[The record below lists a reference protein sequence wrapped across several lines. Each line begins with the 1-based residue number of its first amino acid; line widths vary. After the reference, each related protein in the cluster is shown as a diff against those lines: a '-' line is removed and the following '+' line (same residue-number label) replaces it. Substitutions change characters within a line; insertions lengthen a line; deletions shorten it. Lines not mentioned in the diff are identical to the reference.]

1 MDAEDPNGRKLI
13 DDGVSTVEALKMR
26 ATHYE
31 TNPDATPDGDLWQE
45 SLLPIFRIGILV
57 RVVAY
62 SDNDDRELREAWN
75 TAKHDEENNAIRWS
89 TLHQKLE
96 IVTARFRKTG
106 SWPATTKTFVE
117 LLGPGKSATVKRWVK
132 VAKGMHPEV
141 RDELKRHP
149 RMKAACLM
157 DNMHFI
163 PSVTNGRQLL
173 TPVYAVKA
181 IRVLAETLA
190 VEPMSCP
197 RFHNEVCK
205 PMKLEESWQDLVKKR
220 YGSVATNSLAL
231 ARLVESLVR
240 WPRLHLV
247 VLRAHCGTAF
257 IASGL
262 NLGLSD
268 CELLLKEFDKCRAGG
283 LPLQAQSPQRVKLAR
298 KLRLRRKRH
307 MI

>member
-13 DDGVSTVEALKMR
+13 DDGVSTVEALKMC

-62 SDNDDRELREAWN
+62 SDNDDRELWEAWN
-75 TAKHDEENNAIRWS
+75 TAKHDEENNTIRWS

-149 RMKAACLM
+149 RMKAAYLM
-157 DNMHFI
+157 DNIHFI

-205 PMKLEESWQDLVKKR
+205 PMKLVESWQDLVKKR
-220 YGSVATNSLAL
+220 YGSVAANSLAL

-240 WPRLHLV
+240 WPGLHLV
-247 VLRAHCGTAF
+247 VLCAHCGTALT
-257 IASGL
+257 ASGF

-283 LPLQAQSPQRVKLAR
+283 LPPPSRIPFTE
-298 KLRLRRKRH
+298 
-307 MI
+307 